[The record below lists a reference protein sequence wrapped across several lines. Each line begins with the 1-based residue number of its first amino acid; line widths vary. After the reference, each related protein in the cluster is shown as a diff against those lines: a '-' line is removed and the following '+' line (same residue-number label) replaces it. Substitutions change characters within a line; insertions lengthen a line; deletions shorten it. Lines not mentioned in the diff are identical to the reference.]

1 MRKIKKKLPSSYN
14 KLYPILLFIATLFM
28 GLGYA
33 SLNPANLTINFL
45 AQAIPQ
51 NGVFISDSIF
61 NSSDEGNFKIVS
73 TNSTLLNSSVVL
85 SSDNPESFVSYKI
98 VIYNNTDHDYYYNG
112 VLCDT
117 SDLEFYS
124 NPSINYEVSGINV
137 NDVLYSKSSATI
149 TILFK
154 YASGVVPSVD
164 NNKLNSF
171 INFDFRPV
179 SGLVNNIVSTIS
191 SNTGVFENVDSI
203 LNYTLSITNNNG
215 IPVSYDV
222 ICDSTDAINCTGGVR
237 GVVIPAYGTSN
248 VSIDLRTV
256 NGYVYRGDIHS
267 IDVILKLVSP
277 TEVEVNTYQ
286 IAVDSYGSTL
296 NEIITLYNPI
306 TTTPSFSEN
315 VTTKDSSGLFTTSD
329 GSTNYFRGVVENN
342 YLEFAG
348 NMWRILRVNDD
359 GTARIILNSPIGT
372 TSTYDYSNSVDNT
385 NFDGSVAESELTS
398 WYSSNL
404 LSYNDYINQNA
415 LFLHDR
421 SDSDSNGIYDSWSRI
436 FGNGPLIDINSSNTQ
451 YLYGISSNSLG
462 NGLLT
467 YPVGLITSDEIV
479 MAGAIPMS
487 DANASSSGSVG
498 YNANSDFFLA
508 NDVPPGVGIWTMSP
522 YSSTAVIVFKSQVGL
537 FKETPYSA
545 RLLKPVIELKSGLKF
560 VGDGTIGNAYK
571 IEE

>member
-1 MRKIKKKLPSSYN
+1 MFYNYFNVGGLTMRKIKKKLPSSYN

-61 NSSDEGNFKIVS
+61 NSSDEGNFK
-73 TNSTLLNSSVVL
+73 
-85 SSDNPESFVSYKI
+85 
-98 VIYNNTDHDYYYNG
+98 
-112 VLCDT
+112 
-117 SDLEFYS
+117 
-124 NPSINYEVSGINV
+124 
-137 NDVLYSKSSATI
+137 
-149 TILFK
+149 
-154 YASGVVPSVD
+154 
-164 NNKLNSF
+164 
-171 INFDFRPV
+171 
-179 SGLVNNIVSTIS
+179 IVSTIS

-315 VTTKDSSGLFTTSD
+315 VTTKDSS
-329 GSTNYFRGVVENN
+329 
-342 YLEFAG
+342 
-348 NMWRILRVNDD
+348 
-359 GTARIILNSPIGT
+359 
-372 TSTYDYSNSVDNT
+372 
-385 NFDGSVAESELTS
+385 
-398 WYSSNL
+398 
-404 LSYNDYINQNA
+404 
-415 LFLHDR
+415 
-421 SDSDSNGIYDSWSRI
+421 
-436 FGNGPLIDINSSNTQ
+436 
-451 YLYGISSNSLG
+451 
-462 NGLLT
+462 
-467 YPVGLITSDEIV
+467 
-479 MAGAIPMS
+479 
-487 DANASSSGSVG
+487 
-498 YNANSDFFLA
+498 
-508 NDVPPGVGIWTMSP
+508 
-522 YSSTAVIVFKSQVGL
+522 
-537 FKETPYSA
+537 
-545 RLLKPVIELKSGLKF
+545 
-560 VGDGTIGNAYK
+560 
-571 IEE
+571 